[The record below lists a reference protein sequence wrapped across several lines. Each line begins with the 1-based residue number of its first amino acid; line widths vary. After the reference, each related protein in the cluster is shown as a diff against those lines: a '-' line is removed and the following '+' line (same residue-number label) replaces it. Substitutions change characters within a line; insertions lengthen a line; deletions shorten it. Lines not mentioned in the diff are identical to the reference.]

1 MPDPSPA
8 ADSPGARLLADVG
21 GTNARFA
28 WQADRQAAIE
38 HVYTLPAADHP
49 TLSAALARYLEIV
62 GRAAPPECSIAIANP
77 VIGDQVTM
85 TNHHWTFSISALKAE
100 FGFRRLLVLNDFT
113 ALALALP
120 ALTRDELRQVG
131 GNKALPGTAIALIG
145 PGTGLGVSGLVPTG
159 RHQGHQDAAGAW
171 VPLQGEGGHI
181 TLAGRTPRE
190 QLVLD
195 HIADRYGHASAER
208 AVSGQ
213 GLVDIH
219 RALRAIDHPWE
230 PNLPLAAAEITE
242 LALKNSDAL
251 CLESLNLFCAF
262 LGTAAGN
269 LALTLGA
276 QGGVYIGGGI
286 VPRLGLWFDQSPF
299 RTRFEAKGRF
309 VSYLASIPAFV
320 IDAKR
325 SPAFLGASR
334 ALDSSSCFAGEA

>member
-1 MPDPSPA
+1 MSNATDASRSA
-8 ADSPGARLLADVG
+8 ARLLADVG

-28 WQADRQAAIE
+28 WQASASAPIDDVQ
-38 HVYTLPAADHP
+38 TLPGADYP
-49 TLSAALARYLEIV
+49 SLADAMRRYLEIM
-62 GRAAPPECSIAIANP
+62 GRGAPAACSIAIANP
-77 VIGDQVTM
+77 VLGDQVTM
-85 TNHHWTFSISALKAE
+85 TNHHWTFSIAALKRE
-100 FGFRRLLVLNDFT
+100 FGFDRLLVLNDFT

-120 ALTRDELRQVG
+120 ALSAQELRQVG
-131 GNKALPGTAIALIG
+131 GGQARPGTAIALIG

-159 RHQGHQDAAGAW
+159 RHEGHQDAAGAW

-195 HIADRYGHASAER
+195 HIAERYGHASGER

-230 PNLPLAAAEITE
+230 PNVPLAAADITTR
-242 LALKNSDAL
+242 ALNQGDLTCVEAL
-251 CLESLNLFCAF
+251 TLFCAF

-269 LALTLGA
+269 LALTLGS

-286 VPRLGLWFDQSPF
+286 VPRLGAWFDASPF
-299 RTRFEAKGRF
+299 RARFESKGRF
-309 VSYLASIPAFV
+309 AAYLADIPVFV

-325 SPAFLGASR
+325 SPALLGASR